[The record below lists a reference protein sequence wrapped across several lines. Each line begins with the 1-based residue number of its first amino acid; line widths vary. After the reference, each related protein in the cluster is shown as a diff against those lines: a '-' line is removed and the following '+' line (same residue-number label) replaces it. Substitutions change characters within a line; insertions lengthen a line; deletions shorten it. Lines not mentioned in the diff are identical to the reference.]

1 MPSAYDHT
9 PKPKPTP
16 RDQLRSVAGRPQT
29 VAWAAGIAGVLL
41 VLLVA
46 SASLHDALRGLSLVL
61 VGSGVTWLAG
71 KAR

>member
-1 MPSAYDHT
+1 MPSAYDHI
-9 PKPKPTP
+9 PKPKATP
-16 RDQLRSVAGRPQT
+16 KERLRSAAGRPQT
-29 VAWAAGIAGVLL
+29 VAWAVGVLGVLL

-46 SASLHDALRGLSLVL
+46 STSLYDALRGILLVL